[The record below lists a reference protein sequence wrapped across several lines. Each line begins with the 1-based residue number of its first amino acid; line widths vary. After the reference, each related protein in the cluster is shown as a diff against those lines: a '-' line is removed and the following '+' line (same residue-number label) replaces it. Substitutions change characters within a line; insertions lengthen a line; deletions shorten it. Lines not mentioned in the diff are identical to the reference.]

1 MIRFDA
7 TIWNGKYGIKDQK
20 DLNLKGNDQ
29 HGLFAYL
36 LYDKDKL
43 IMCDKE
49 EDDTLVLIAQ
59 ILVAMVDKDK
69 EHKCIS
75 QKLGNEI
82 TNLQSKVSTIKK
94 CKDTAKYKETKYLFK
109 ALLWQDLQDLAPKL
123 SDELLDVVFTNLDGR
138 LKDFMYHSDVYEE
151 PEEYFDDWI
160 QGRDME

>member
-7 TIWNGKYGIKDQK
+7 TIWKGKYGGKDRK
-20 DLNLKGNDQ
+20 NLNLKGNDL
-29 HGLFAYL
+29 HGLYAYL

-43 IMCDKE
+43 IMCDKD
-49 EDDTLVLIAQ
+49 EDDVLVLIAQ
-59 ILVAMVDKDK
+59 ILAAMVDRDT

-75 QKLGNEI
+75 QKLDNKI
-82 TNLQSKVSTIKK
+82 MNLQSKVSAIKK
-94 CKDTAKYKETKYLFK
+94 CKNTAKYKETKYLFK
-109 ALLWQDLQDLAPKL
+109 DLLWQDLQELAPIL

-138 LKDFMYHSDVYEE
+138 LKDFIYHSDVYEE